1 MAKVHNVR
9 LCSALSTFAVKNSFC
24 AYIAYIM
31 EFRFYQY
38 CIYAPETRCDNEEW
52 FVLVLRCYAFVVIVL
67 SDEPR
72 QNQG

>member
-9 LCSALSTFAVKNSFC
+9 LCSALSTFAVKNSFY

-38 CIYAPETRCDNEEW
+38 CIYASETRCDNGRM
-52 FVLVLRCYAFVVIVL
+52 FFFLFCVVM
-67 SDEPR
+67 
-72 QNQG
+72 QMNQGRTKGEG